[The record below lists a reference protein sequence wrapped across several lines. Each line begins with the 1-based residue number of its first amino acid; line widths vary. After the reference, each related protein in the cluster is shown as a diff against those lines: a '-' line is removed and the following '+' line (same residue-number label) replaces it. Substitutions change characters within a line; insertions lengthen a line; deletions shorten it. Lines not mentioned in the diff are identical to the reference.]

1 MVNKYIPK
9 QGDIIF
15 LDFDPTI
22 GHEQKGFRPGGVVSN
37 KVFNKY
43 TKMAIICP
51 ITTNTKDFPT
61 HYLLKET
68 TRIHGSVLCEHVR
81 SIDYENRK
89 VRFVESVSEEDLV
102 SIMTLTNACID
113 E

>member
-22 GHEQKGFRPGGVVSN
+22 GHEQKGFRPGVVVSN
-37 KVFNKY
+37 NVFNKY

-68 TRIHGSVLCEHVR
+68 TRIIAKYRIGEHQT
-81 SIDYENRK
+81 SK
-89 VRFVESVSEEDLV
+89 
-102 SIMTLTNACID
+102 
-113 E
+113 